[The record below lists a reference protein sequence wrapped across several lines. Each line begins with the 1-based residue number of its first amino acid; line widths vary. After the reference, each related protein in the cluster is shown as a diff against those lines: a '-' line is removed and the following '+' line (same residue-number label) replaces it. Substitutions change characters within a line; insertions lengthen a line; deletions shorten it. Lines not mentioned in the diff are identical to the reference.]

1 MVMKNNIGINE
12 YNDLINESNI
22 VKSEIEKLDK
32 KIINSN
38 DEIRL
43 AKKKVKGALVAVG
56 ISFTT
61 CVVAA
66 ALKAPTLVPLIS
78 AGVAAISFNWA
89 ISAADHI
96 TIEKMKILDFSR
108 SKMTFSEKQKELENK
123 IINIEKTN
131 KRDLEPSIVNES
143 TNIKTE
149 TKKKIKAKV
158 KSINN

>member
-38 DEIRL
+38 DDIRL
-43 AKKKVKGALVAVG
+43 AKKNVKGALVAVG

-66 ALKAPTLVPLIS
+66 ALRAPMLVTFIS
-78 AGVAAISFNWA
+78 GGMAAVSFNWT
-89 ISAADHI
+89 ISAADYI

>member
-1 MVMKNNIGINE
+1 M
-12 YNDLINESNI
+12 
-22 VKSEIEKLDK
+22 
-32 KIINSN
+32 
-38 DEIRL
+38 
-43 AKKKVKGALVAVG
+43 LVTFISGGMAAV
-56 ISFTT
+56 
-61 CVVAA
+61 
-66 ALKAPTLVPLIS
+66 
-78 AGVAAISFNWA
+78 SFNWA
-89 ISAADHI
+89 ISAADYI

-143 TNIKTE
+143 TNIKIE

>member
-1 MVMKNNIGINE
+1 MVMENIIGINE

-38 DEIRL
+38 DDIRL
-43 AKKKVKGALVAVG
+43 AKKNVKGALVAVG

-89 ISAADHI
+89 ISAADYI

>member
-38 DEIRL
+38 DDIRL
-43 AKKKVKGALVAVG
+43 AKKNVKGALVAVG

-66 ALKAPTLVPLIS
+66 ALRAPMLVTFIS
-78 AGVAAISFNWA
+78 GGMAAVSFNWT
-89 ISAADHI
+89 ISAADYI

-143 TNIKTE
+143 TNIKT
-149 TKKKIKAKV
+149 KKKIKAKV